1 MFDRSIRR
9 RNSRPTAVAGVAVAL
24 LLVGSGCAQAVRDF
38 DGIAV
43 SSDPLPRTVSHGEL
57 VRRSAAAVAVIE
69 TDLGRGMGFVI
80 DPKGYLI
87 TNRHVIE
94 DASHV
99 VAVRFPA
106 VEPPLEFTAVRVVY
120 IDPERDLA
128 VLQVTVDAS
137 LPSLPL
143 ATPGQRGRDELD
155 THDPVVVFRA
165 DAGPSG
171 DLRANNGKVFDLE
184 VYNPSAGEGAFV
196 GVTVDVM
203 RGQSGGPVLDRHGRA
218 VGVVTWTWK
227 GRAGGYAIPIDEA
240 ARMLA
245 ERPQLDDPTAQ
256 HTRAVARSRQ
266 FLTALGRGDLQD
278 ARRLTS
284 PSHAREVRERSMQ
297 SILGE
302 LDEHGRLSLTGFFGA
317 VDSLVVR
324 ADEGIP
330 EAELQ
335 DIVARTATPAFR
347 ELMGIDASI
356 SNGQVISL
364 FFELGQSYLVARAVH
379 GKPPS
384 EALED
389 AMRRLSTVDAA
400 RTFAVADALYA
411 LAGQEIE
418 IESVELLPGA
428 YSPSAVVSLR
438 SSPTQERATPG
449 AARLTLHLKLEWG
462 DWYVAS
468 VRGAT

>member
-1 MFDRSIRR
+1 M
-9 RNSRPTAVAGVAVAL
+9 AL
-24 LLVGSGCAQAVRDF
+24 LLVAGGCAGKVRDF
-38 DGIAV
+38 DGIVV

-57 VRRSAAAVAVIE
+57 VRRSAEAVAVIE

-106 VEPPLEFTAVRVVY
+106 LDPPLEFTAVQVVY

-128 VLQVTVDAS
+128 VLHVPVNAR

-143 ATPGQRGRDELD
+143 ATENQWGHDDLEA
-155 THDPVVVFRA
+155 HDPVVVFKV
-165 DAGPSG
+165 DAGPRG
-171 DLRANNGKVFDLE
+171 DLRANNGKVFDLA

-203 RGQSGGPVLDRHGRA
+203 RGQSGGPVLDRYGRA

-227 GRAGGYAIPIDEA
+227 DRAGGYAIPIDEA

-245 ERPQLDDPTAQ
+245 ERPQLKDPTAR
-256 HTRAVARSRQ
+256 HSRAVARSRE
-266 FLTALGRGDLQD
+266 FLSALGRGDLQD

-297 SILGE
+297 SILGQ
-302 LDEHGRLSLTGFFGA
+302 LDEHGQLSLSGFFGA
-317 VDSLVVR
+317 VDSLVKQG
-324 ADEGIP
+324 DGTIP

-347 ELMGIDASI
+347 ELMGIDESI

-379 GKPPS
+379 DKTPQ

-411 LAGQEIE
+411 LAGQAIE
-418 IESVELLPGA
+418 IESVEVVPGT

-438 SSPTQERATPG
+438 SSPAQTRVPALADGSAPPAST
-449 AARLTLHLKLEWG
+449 RLTLHLKLEWG

-468 VRGAT
+468 VRPVT